1 MEISKLYEA
10 FLSSGGVST
19 DTRSI
24 KEGQIFFALKGE
36 NFNGDDYAEA
46 ALEKG
51 ASLCVVSD
59 ASPLEGERIV
69 KVPDTLE
76 TLKELAAY
84 HRNHV
89 LVDGERIP
97 VLGLTGTN
105 GKTTT
110 KELIRSVLSMKYKVV
125 ATEGN
130 LNNDVGVPLSVLSI
144 KPGTELAVI
153 EMGANHP
160 EDITALVKVSQPDYG
175 LITNV
180 GKAHLLGF
188 GSFEGVKRA
197 KGRLYDYIS
206 ANGKAVFVDTDSPDL
221 CEMASQRGLSIIPYG
236 LTYSGAEILPS
247 TPEQPFL
254 KLKIKDMVIS
264 TNLVGAYNAVNVLAA
279 FTVGRFFG
287 ISPEEARDA
296 IEAYNPSNN
305 RSQMMRTGKNSVI
318 VDAYNANPSSM
329 KAALD
334 NLTFMTGRKALILG
348 SMGELGEDS
357 QAEHLNVI
365 KHIDSISPDFVILVG
380 EEFSKALKTAG
391 GRPWKWF
398 ASSTEAA
405 EALKSE
411 PIEGF
416 TVLVKGSRSTRME
429 NVLPTL

>member
-1 MEISKLYEA
+1 MDISKLYEA

-19 DTRSI
+19 DTRTI
-24 KEGQIFFALKGE
+24 KEGQLFFALKGE
-36 NFNGDDYAEA
+36 NFNGDDYAA
-46 ALEKG
+46 IALEKG

-59 ASPLEGERIV
+59 ACPLEGERLH
-69 KVPDTLE
+69 KVSDTLE
-76 TLKELAAY
+76 ALKELAAY

-110 KELIRSVLSMKYKVV
+110 KELIRSVLAKKYKVV

-144 KPGTELAVI
+144 KQGTELAVI

-206 ANGKAVFVDTDSPDL
+206 AYGKAVFVDTDSPDL

-236 LTYSGAEILPS
+236 LSYCGAEILPS
-247 TPEQPFL
+247 SPDKPFL
-254 KLKIKDMVIS
+254 KLKIKDIVID
-264 TNLVGAYNAVNVLAA
+264 TNLVGSYNAVNVLAA

-287 ISPEEARDA
+287 ITPEEAKEA
-296 IEAYNPSNN
+296 IEAYTPSNN
-305 RSQMMRTGKNSVI
+305 RSQMMRTVKNAVI

-334 NLTFMTGRKALILG
+334 NLTFITGRKALILG
-348 SMGELGEDS
+348 SMGELGDDS
-357 QAEHLNVI
+357 AQEHLNVI
-365 KHIDSISPDFVILVG
+365 KHIDDIAPDYVILVG
-380 EEFSKALKTAG
+380 GEFGKALEAAG

-398 ASSTEAA
+398 ATSAEAA
-405 EALKSE
+405 EALAKE
-411 PIEGF
+411 PLEGC